1 MSHSRSVNVLNDRED
16 YYYRKEYL
24 LNVRDYEETRGVEQR
39 DTPGGSILDSSLIT
53 QTKLKKYNLKVVE
66 CGDYK
71 SIYFYPNE
79 KYKKEKDNEKIIK
92 QEKLKEKNNKKQLI
106 KKMFLFDD
114 LDLTKNKESRA
125 NFSLNEI
132 EEKNLNRTKIELQ
145 RLIKSNIN
153 EFKTFIT
160 LTFDTNKNSDININD
175 IKDANKKF
183 NIFKTYMKKL
193 KNDFKYIYVPEFQK
207 RGAVHYHL
215 LTNIDYNS
223 SLLLNEITTFNKK
236 TKSYKTGKPIV
247 GWKYGY
253 SMAIPLSGINV
264 VGYMTKYMTKDIDN
278 RLFGCR
284 KYSCSYNLK
293 KPKEVYIDLKDNKDV
308 LFYLKFLNDTEI
320 CYKNKY
326 YDKFGNEVFYLEYLK
341 NNFENTKKE
350 EDD

>member
-114 LDLTKNKESRA
+114 LDLTKNKESRV

-278 RLFGCR
+278 RLFGFR

-308 LFYLKFLNDTEI
+308 LFYLKSLNGTEI

-341 NNFENTKKE
+341 NNFENTKKK